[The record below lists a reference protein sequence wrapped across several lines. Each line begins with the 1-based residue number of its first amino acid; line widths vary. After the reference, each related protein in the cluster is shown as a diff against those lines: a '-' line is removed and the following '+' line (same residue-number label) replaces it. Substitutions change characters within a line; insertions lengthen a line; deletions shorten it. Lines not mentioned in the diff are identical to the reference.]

1 MKRIWKPLILV
12 LVAGALGTS
21 LYFQVSLRDDAEHAS
36 SLEGLSV
43 GITAG
48 EIAPDFTGITLE
60 GEIIR
65 LSDFRGKIVLLNDF
79 ASWCGP
85 CLAETPHLV
94 DIYNAEGDDIVFI
107 GLNIEESE
115 ANVAGYRDEFNV
127 PYPLVLNPDGALT
140 EIYRPIGLPTSW
152 FIDPDGVVRYV
163 HAGPMTTPMLQEALD
178 AVREGREPDV
188 FSVLNYCVLR
198 KNLKPNNCNLP
209 VF

>member
-12 LVAGALGTS
+12 LGAGVLAVS
-21 LYFQVSLRDDAEHAS
+21 LYLQVSSRDDTEGAN

-43 GITAG
+43 GISAG
-48 EIAPDFTGITLE
+48 EIAPDFTGTTLD
-60 GEIIR
+60 GETIR

-94 DIYNAEGDDIVFI
+94 DVYNAEDGEVIFI
-107 GLNIEESE
+107 GLNIEETE
-115 ANVAGYRDEFNV
+115 ASVADYRDDFNV
-127 PYPLVLNPDGALT
+127 PYPLVLNQGGELT

-152 FIDPDGVVRYV
+152 FIDPEGVVSYV

-188 FSVLNYCVLR
+188 FSVVN
-198 KNLKPNNCNLP
+198 
-209 VF
+209 

>member
-1 MKRIWKPLILV
+1 MIKRIWKPLILV
-12 LVAGALGTS
+12 LGAGVLAVS
-21 LYFQVSLRDDAEHAS
+21 LYLQVSSRDDTEGAN

-43 GITAG
+43 GISAG
-48 EIAPDFTGITLE
+48 EIAPDFTGTTLD
-60 GEIIR
+60 GETIR

-94 DIYNAEGDDIVFI
+94 DVYNAEDGEVIFI
-107 GLNIEESE
+107 GLNIEETE
-115 ANVAGYRDEFNV
+115 ASVADYRDDFNV
-127 PYPLVLNPDGALT
+127 PFPLVLNQGGELT

-152 FIDPDGVVRYV
+152 FIDPEGVVRYV

-188 FSVLNYCVLR
+188 FSVVN
-198 KNLKPNNCNLP
+198 
-209 VF
+209 